1 MKLKQTLILL
11 SILTSGCSSSRSE
24 PMSQVIDRAFNRA
37 YEQASRLASQLKTD
51 SLALPRT
58 TDAQGRLVT
67 SDSRWWTSGFFPGT
81 LWYLFEYTHDRQ
93 ILELARDFTARVE
106 REQYTTDN
114 HDIGFIL
121 NCSFG
126 NGYRLTGDEQYRAVL
141 LQGASSLA
149 TRFRPLSGVIQS
161 WDIAPW
167 STRLGWQCPVI
178 IDNMMNLELLTRA
191 SELSGD
197 PHFREMAVAHAE
209 TTLKNHFR
217 KDHSSYHVVSY
228 DTLSGRPHL
237 HITKQGYSDSSAWA
251 RGQAWALYGFSMM
264 YRETGEERYLQ
275 QAELI
280 ADFLLRHPRLPED
293 MVPYWDFDAPDI
305 PDAPRDA
312 SAAAVMASAFVELSQ
327 ASQDPEAA
335 RKYREAAQMQIRS
348 LAADTYLAAPGT
360 NGGFILKHSVG
371 SLPDNSEVDVPLTYA
386 DYYFLEAMLRYKA
399 AYPED

>member
-1 MKLKQTLILL
+1 
-11 SILTSGCSSSRSE
+11 
-24 PMSQVIDRAFNRA
+24 MSQVIDRAFNRA

-58 TDAQGRLVT
+58 TDAQGHLVT

-114 HDIGFIL
+114 HDVGFIL

-126 NGYRLTGDEQYRAVL
+126 NGYRLTGDEQYRTVL

-197 PHFREMAVAHAE
+197 PRFREMAVAHAE

-293 MVPYWDFDAPDI
+293 MVPYWDFDAPGI

-312 SAAAVMASAFVELSQ
+312 SAAAVMASALVELSQ
-327 ASQDPEAA
+327 AAQNPEAA

-371 SLPDNSEVDVPLTYA
+371 Q
-386 DYYFLEAMLRYKA
+386 
-399 AYPED
+399 